1 MPSLTMT
8 SVPED
13 LYQQL
18 LSLAQSQQHSLEEFT
33 MMLLRQAVQAD
44 STRLQQL
51 LAAMKR
57 ERFVPPPGAP
67 DSLELLQEV
76 RR

>member
-8 SVPED
+8 SIPED
-13 LYQQL
+13 LYQQV

-33 MMLLRQAVQAD
+33 IILLRQAVQVE

-51 LAAMKR
+51 LMTMKR
-57 ERFVPPPGAP
+57 DRFIPPPGAP
-67 DSLELLQEV
+67 NSLELLQEV
-76 RR
+76 RQ